1 MFWTFQIDAW
11 HGGGFERRSS
21 DFRRKSNFFKQV
33 FKFIKN
39 ICRTLQ
45 IDAWHRGC
53 FILKIEERKIDFIY
67 WGVSKDHSN
76 MAGGYERTFP
86 PKIGLF
92 RTGF

>member
-1 MFWTFQIDAW
+1 MPGMA
-11 HGGGFERRSS
+11 GGYERRSS

-39 ICRTLQ
+39 IFRTLQ

-67 WGVSKDHSN
+67 RGVSKDPSN